1 MHFLSQLAHTLK
13 HNLPGE
19 RAHLPLSPLH
29 RPVTSEVIQNLTEYK
44 ESAVAVV
51 LFEVETTLQCILI
64 QRTEY
69 TGKHSGQIS
78 FPGGKK
84 DNEDADLLATA
95 IRECLEEVG
104 VDISSSEYLG
114 KLSQVYIP
122 VSGFLVEPHVF
133 YYPEVPT
140 FVQQEREVAAVFTIS
155 LDELIAEDV
164 ISEMKVTTE
173 NKLVKMNVP
182 CFNIRDKQIWGATAV
197 ILNELREVVRDK
209 SDECDE

>member
-1 MHFLSQLAHTLK
+1 MHFLTQLAHTLK

-51 LFEVETTLQCILI
+51 LFEAETTIQCILI

-114 KLSQVYIP
+114 KLTQVYIP

-133 YYPEVPT
+133 YYPEVPV

-182 CFNIRDKQIWGATAV
+182 CFNIRDKQIWGATAL
-197 ILNELREVVRDK
+197 ILNELREVIRGE

>member
-1 MHFLSQLAHTLK
+1 MHFLSQLAHALK

-51 LFEVETTLQCILI
+51 LFEEETTLQCILI

-114 KLSQVYIP
+114 KLTQVYIP

-133 YYPEVPT
+133 YYPEVPV

-173 NKLVKMNVP
+173 NKLIKMNVP
-182 CFNIRDKQIWGATAV
+182 CFNIRDKQIWGATAL
-197 ILNELREVVRDK
+197 ILNELREVVRGK
-209 SDECDE
+209 NDECDE

>member
-1 MHFLSQLAHTLK
+1 MEK
-13 HNLPGE
+13 
-19 RAHLPLSPLH
+19 
-29 RPVTSEVIQNLTEYK
+29 
-44 ESAVAVV
+44 
-51 LFEVETTLQCILI
+51 TLQCILI
-64 QRTEY
+64 QRKEY

-114 KLSQVYIP
+114 KLTQVYIP

-133 YYPEVPT
+133 YYPEVPV

-155 LDELIAEDV
+155 LDELLAEDV

-182 CFNIRDKQIWGATAV
+182 CFAIRDKQIWGATAL
-197 ILNELREVVRDK
+197 ILNELRESLISFSANR
-209 SDECDE
+209 

>member
-19 RAHLPLSPLH
+19 QAHLPLSPLH

-114 KLSQVYIP
+114 KLTQVYIP

-133 YYPEVPT
+133 YYPEVPV

-182 CFNIRDKQIWGATAV
+182 CFAIRDKQIWGATAL
-197 ILNELREVVRDK
+197 ILNELREILISFSATR
-209 SDECDE
+209 

>member
-51 LFEVETTLQCILI
+51 LFEMETTLQCILT

-114 KLSQVYIP
+114 KLTQVYIP

-133 YYPEVPT
+133 YYPEVPV

-182 CFNIRDKQIWGATAV
+182 CFNIRDKQIWGATAL
-197 ILNELREVVRDK
+197 ILNELREVIRGK

>member
-95 IRECLEEVG
+95 IRECLEEIG

-114 KLSQVYIP
+114 KLTQVYIP

-133 YYPEVPT
+133 YYPEVPV

-182 CFNIRDKQIWGATAV
+182 CFNIRDKQIWGATAL
-197 ILNELREVVRDK
+197 ILNELREVLITFSATR
-209 SDECDE
+209 

>member
-1 MHFLSQLAHTLK
+1 MQLIYKIAQTIRHQ
-13 HNLPGE
+13 LPGE
-19 RAHLPLSPLH
+19 KAHLPLSPLH

-114 KLSQVYIP
+114 KLTQVFIP

-133 YYPEVPT
+133 YYPEVPV

-155 LDELIAEDV
+155 LDELLAQDV
-164 ISEMKVTTE
+164 ISEMKVETE
-173 NKLVKMNVP
+173 NALVKLKVP
-182 CFNIRDKQIWGATAV
+182 CFKIRDKQIWGATAL
-197 ILNELREVVRDK
+197 ILNELREILITFSTNR
-209 SDECDE
+209 